1 MKCKFCGA
9 EVELGK
15 ICEYCG
21 SRAEK
26 EYYHTQEVQKRKQE
40 RQPRPHPRPE
50 PKGQRTA
57 AQTYTVKKGD
67 CLWNI
72 AKSVYGSGTW
82 CYELARKNNIKN
94 PDLIYPG
101 QVLEI

>member
-50 PKGQRTA
+50 PKGQH
-57 AQTYTVKKGD
+57 GD
-67 CLWNI
+67 NS
-72 AKSVYGSGTW
+72 AGSSGV
-82 CYELARKNNIKN
+82 
-94 PDLIYPG
+94 
-101 QVLEI
+101 VLL